1 LPQPP
6 FFCSPRS
13 ATPADAEI
21 NPIPSGHLPG
31 GDFSGMNGNWQ
42 AGGIFDK
49 QRILAFLE
57 TDRLYAAYAIG
68 DLEPELFADC
78 AWTAAQWN
86 GEIRA
91 LGLHFRALAI
101 PAFFLMG
108 EPDGVHSILQNHLP
122 SGRVYLT
129 CREEILPVVRR
140 FYHWEE
146 GPCAMWR
153 MALGKNRRQMPAA
166 GGCVR
171 LTGADSGRLAEFYA
185 AGGAIGFNPAQ
196 IENGFFFGRFA
207 GTRLAAAAGTHLVSA
222 RYGVAAVGNILTH
235 PDFRGRGYGSDLTTA
250 VLKELIRLGIR
261 DIVLNVRQDN
271 APALHLY
278 EKLGLDRHCAFWEG
292 PASVGEA
299 ANAREEAD
307 GKP

>member
-1 LPQPP
+1 
-6 FFCSPRS
+6 
-13 ATPADAEI
+13 
-21 NPIPSGHLPG
+21 
-31 GDFSGMNGNWQ
+31 MNGRWQ
-42 AGGIFDK
+42 SGGISDK
-49 QRILAFLE
+49 ERILAFLE

-68 DLEPELFADC
+68 DLDPEFFADC
-78 AWTAAQWN
+78 DWTAAQWN

-91 LGLHFRALAI
+91 LSLHFRALAI
-101 PAFFLMG
+101 PAFFLIG
-108 EPDGVHSILQNHLP
+108 NPDGIHLILQNHAP

-129 CREEILPVVRR
+129 CREENLPVVRR

-153 MALGKNRRQMPAA
+153 MALGKNRGHRKAA

-185 AGGAIGFNPAQ
+185 AGGAIGFDPAQ
-196 IENGFFFGRFA
+196 VDKGFFFGRFT

-222 RYGVAAVGNILTH
+222 RYGVAAVGNIFTH
-235 PDFRGRGYGSDLTTA
+235 PDFRGMGYGSDVTTA
-250 VLKELIRLGIR
+250 VLHELIRLGIR

-278 EKLGLDRHCAFWEG
+278 EKLGFERHCAFWEG
-292 PASVGEA
+292 PASAGKTANPREA
-299 ANAREEAD
+299 ADVN
-307 GKP
+307 P